1 MVLLRT
7 RCTLFYETSYITK
20 TSTSPIRFDRVCA
33 LIVSQGSLCTP
44 HDVLRRFRLRNGAR
58 RHKAFGQPD
67 EIHDQPTLS
76 SMGMKNSPVGLAL
89 GIVAGEDGGAK
100 VGLGVKDG
108 EGVLLASQEGVGCKG
123 EQPAS
128 GVSE

>member
-1 MVLLRT
+1 MALLRA
-7 RCTLFYETSYITK
+7 RCTLFYEISYITK
-20 TSTSPIRFDRVCA
+20 TSTSPIWFDRVCA
-33 LIVSQGSLCTP
+33 LIVSKGSRCTQ

-76 SMGMKNSPVGLAL
+76 SMGMKNSPVGLAP
-89 GIVAGEDGGAK
+89 GMDAGEDDGAK

-108 EGVLLASQEGVGCKG
+108 EGVLLASQEGVGCTG
-123 EQPAS
+123 VQPTS